1 MVEYGMNQ
9 TLKIHCTDL
18 QTDKLESIEFIFKQE
33 NKNEAEAI
41 KYVVW
46 TNGQTSTDVY
56 VLNDDLEYYYIPFSK
71 EDTFKF
77 TPGKKFYLDAR
88 IHYVGTFD
96 NPSVPV
102 VSIEMDRGL
111 FGKGDA

>member
-1 MVEYGMNQ
+1 MEYGMNQ
-9 TLKIHCTDL
+9 TLKVHLTDL
-18 QTDKLESIEFIFKQE
+18 QVNILESIEFIFKQE
-33 NKNEAEAI
+33 NKNEAQAI

-46 TNGQTSTDVY
+46 TNGTPSEDVY
-56 VLNDDLEYYYIPFSK
+56 TLNDDLEYYYIPFTK

-77 TPGKKFYLDAR
+77 LPGKKFYIDAR
-88 IHYVGTFD
+88 IHYTGTFD

-102 VSIEMDRGL
+102 VPIDMNRGL